1 MKNPFN
7 LKNGIADGKIQIGTP
22 DSPLDFEESFLG
34 EGEREFL
41 ERKNEGTRAFRALR
55 LLLVV
60 VFALLFG
67 KLSYLTFGKHEYY
80 ASIAEENRLRIEYL
94 AAPRGGIYDA
104 YGQNIAV
111 NKPSFELVANF
122 ADMPKEEAARKEAIR
137 NAAAIVHLP
146 ETEVEEKLVSEKSSD
161 PNQSVLIK
169 QNLSREEALVFLE
182 QAGASSGFR
191 VVNTPIRDY
200 KAPFVFSHLLG
211 YVGKV
216 NAEEYL
222 EKREEGYLYNDAI
235 GKTGLEL
242 VYEPSL
248 RGTFGQRQV
257 EVDARGIVKKVF
269 GEKIAQPGK
278 NLYLNIDA
286 ELQKKLY
293 EVLSNRVIGTGRKS
307 GAAIAMN
314 PQNGKI
320 LALIS
325 FPGFDNNLFAEGIS
339 AKDFARLEAD
349 QSRPLFNRA
358 VAGTYP
364 PGSTVK
370 PMIATAALEERI
382 INEKTTVEDRGYIVI
397 KNIYGGPDYFFYG
410 YNRKG
415 LGFMNVRSAIAL
427 SSDIFFYVVGGG
439 YEPEKISGLGIDRL
453 AAYLKKYKLGER
465 LGIDLPGE
473 AEGLV
478 PTPEWKKEY
487 FKGDEVASRWYLG
500 DTYHVSIG
508 QGDLL
513 ATPLQV
519 LSWMA
524 AIANGGK
531 IWRPF
536 IVDRIEDQEGKVVKK
551 NEPQSLA
558 ALDINPKNIQIVREG
573 MRQVVTEG
581 TAKSL
586 QQLPISS
593 GGKTGTA
600 QFDARNLSR
609 THAWFT
615 AFAPY
620 ENPEIAIVVLIE
632 DGGEGGT
639 NSVPVARE
647 VLDWWARERY
657 LPSRPPP
664 P

>member
-1 MKNPFN
+1 MKNPFS
-7 LKNGIADGKIQIGTP
+7 LKNGIAEGKIPLGP
-22 DSPLDFEESFLG
+22 PESPLDFEESFLDEDG
-34 EGEREFL
+34 SEIL
-41 ERKNEGTRAFRALR
+41 ERKSEDVRIFRILWP

-60 VFALLFG
+60 FVMLLG
-67 KLSYLTFGKHEYY
+67 RLSYLTFAKHEYY
-80 ASIAEENRLRIEYL
+80 ASVAEGNRLRIEYVP
-94 AAPRGGIYDA
+94 APRGGIYDE
-104 YGQNIAV
+104 YGQSLGV
-111 NKPSFELVANF
+111 NRPSFELVANF
-122 ADMPKEEAARKEAIR
+122 LDIPKEEAALKEAMATV
-137 NAAAIVHLP
+137 AAAVHLS
-146 ETEVEEKLVSEKSSD
+146 EEEIGNILEREQSSD
-161 PNQSVLIK
+161 PNQSILIK

-182 QAGASSGFR
+182 RAGAASGFR
-191 VVNTPIRDY
+191 VVNAPIRDY
-200 KAPFVFSHLLG
+200 KDSFVFSHLIG

-222 EKREEGYLYNDAI
+222 DKREEGYHYNDSI

-242 VYEPSL
+242 IYEDDL

-257 EVDARGIVKKVF
+257 EVDARGAIQKVF
-269 GEKIAQPGK
+269 GEKVAQPGK

-286 ELQKKLY
+286 PLQKKLY
-293 EVLSNRVIGTGRKS
+293 ETLSNRIIGTGRKS

-314 PQNGKI
+314 PQNGRI
-320 LALIS
+320 LALVS

-339 AKDFARLEAD
+339 AEDFKRLESD
-349 QSRPLFNRA
+349 KSRQLFNRA

-370 PMIATAALEERI
+370 PMVAAAALNEGIVNERTI
-382 INEKTTVEDRGYIVI
+382 IEDKGYIVI
-397 KNIYGGPDYFFYG
+397 PNIYGGPDFFFYG
-410 YNRKG
+410 YNRVG
-415 LGFMNVRSAIAL
+415 LGRMDVRSAIAF
-427 SSDIFFYVVGGG
+427 SSDIYFYVSGGG
-439 YEPEKISGLGIDRL
+439 YEAQKIDGLGIDRL
-453 AAYLKKYKLGER
+453 AEYFRKFKLGEP

-473 AEGLV
+473 ASGLV
-478 PTPEWKKEY
+478 PTLAWKKEY
-487 FKGDEVASRWYLG
+487 FAGDEALSRWYLG

-519 LSWMA
+519 LSWTVTL
-524 AIANGGK
+524 ANGGT

-536 IVDRIEDQEGKVVKK
+536 IVDRVEDQDGRVIQK
-551 NEPQSLA
+551 NEPQSLG
-558 ALDINPKNIQIVREG
+558 ALDIDQKNLEIVREG
-573 MRQVVTEG
+573 MRQVVTDG

-586 QQLPISS
+586 QQLPITSA
-593 GGKTGTA
+593 GKTGTA
-600 QFDARNLSR
+600 QFDAKNLLR

-647 VLDWWARERY
+647 VLDWWARERF
-657 LPSRPPP
+657 LKK
-664 P
+664 